1 MGMRAMFSFFRVFWS
16 RPSASWVWQQSFPLK
31 LATRVLG
38 GRQVFLNSWLN
49 LMLGSWLLMG
59 GLGFAQAEAETVKQ
73 SEDKSEKPATE
84 VAAEAREKAEAQGK
98 IAADKETEKSD
109 KKSDEKVTEH
119 SVTIDGKR
127 VDYVAKAGMLPLR
140 DAAGKVTAEVFYI
153 AYTVNKPG
161 DLAQRPI
168 TFSFNGGPGSS
179 SVWMHLG
186 LLGPKRV
193 KLRDDGFAV
202 PPPYALVDNEFSLLD
217 ETDLVFID
225 PVGTGYSR
233 AAKPEDA
240 KNFYGVNEDARSI
253 AEFIRLY
260 VTRSGRWL
268 SPKFLIGESYGT
280 TRAAALSG
288 ELLRTHRMNLN
299 GIMLVSTVLN
309 FQTIWGDAGNDLPY
323 VLYLPS
329 YAATAWYHKKLQEDL
344 LKQPLTDVLREA
356 EAFASGDY
364 NRALLMGSALQGEE
378 RAKMVS
384 QMARLTGL
392 KEAFV
397 DAADLRVSLG
407 RFNAE
412 LLRDERLVIG
422 RFDSRYT
429 SYVRSPLSHHAERDP
444 SADAVFSAFASTFN
458 HYVRH
463 DLNFQATDDRPYH
476 ILTSLGKWNWD
487 AENQF
492 TNVAETLAES
502 MTANPFLK
510 VHVSNGYYDMATPY
524 YASRYTFAHMNLHP
538 ELRKNITEDDYTA
551 GHMMYLNLPDLE
563 KQKADLARFIR
574 NASGK

>member
-1 MGMRAMFSFFRVFWS
+1 MFQMPTFLRILSLIALTTS
-16 RPSASWVWQQSFPLK
+16 SAL
-31 LATRVLG
+31 
-38 GRQVFLNSWLN
+38 
-49 LMLGSWLLMG
+49 
-59 GLGFAQAEAETVKQ
+59 AQAAQPHADPAKAATQETKSDEAPGGKSAKDEKADKKEAAGKPEAGKEEKPKGDKP
-73 SEDKSEKPATE
+73 EDKSEKKTSTDHSLMFNGQKVNFTAT
-84 VAAEAREKAEAQGK
+84 
-98 IAADKETEKSD
+98 
-109 KKSDEKVTEH
+109 
-119 SVTIDGKR
+119 
-127 VDYVAKAGMLPLR
+127 AGMLSLK
-140 DAAGKVTAEVFYI
+140 DGEGKVTADIFYI
-153 AYTVNKPG
+153 AYTKKGVADP
-161 DLAQRPI
+161 ASRPL

-202 PPPYALVDNEFSLLD
+202 PPPYQLVENEFSLLD

-233 AAKPEDA
+233 ASKPDEA

-260 VTRSGRWL
+260 ITKNTRWP

-288 ELLRTHRMNLN
+288 ELLRSHRMNLN

-309 FQTIWGDAGNDLPY
+309 FQTIWGAEGNDLPF
-323 VLYLPS
+323 VLFLPS
-329 YAATAWYHKKLQEDL
+329 FTATAWYHQKLPADLQKKPLAEV
-344 LKQPLTDVLREA
+344 LKESEKFT
-356 EAFASGDY
+356 SGDY
-364 NRALLMGSALQGEE
+364 NQALLLGAALPAPQ
-378 RAKMVS
+378 RAAVVK

-392 KEAFV
+392 SESFV
-397 DAADLRVSLG
+397 AASDLRVSLS

-412 LLRDERLVIG
+412 LLRDQRLVTG

-429 SYVRSPLSHHAERDP
+429 SYMRDRLGNEAERDP

-463 DLNFQATDDRPYH
+463 DLKFEDDRPYN
-476 ILTSLGKWNWD
+476 ILGGVGKWNWD

-492 TNVAETLAES
+492 ANVSEILAES

-510 VHVSNGYYDMATPY
+510 VHVSNGFYDMATPY
-524 YASRYTFAHMNLHP
+524 YAARYTFSHLNIHP
-538 ELRKNITEDDYTA
+538 ELMKNITQDDYTA
-551 GHMMYLNLPDLE
+551 GHMMYLNLPDLK
-563 KQKADLARFIR
+563 KQKEDLAKFIR
-574 NASGK
+574 SASQK